1 MDTRKLQVLTEKIKE
16 IEYTIKMMEK
26 SDPPSHCKVQV
37 LAANEHKGEPLYW
50 HRWLDINPV
59 FVREALQAQIRDI
72 KEKIKE
78 NL

>member
-16 IEYTIKMMEK
+16 LEYTIKMMEK
-26 SDPPSHCKVQV
+26 PSLCKVQV
-37 LAANEHKGEPLYW
+37 LTANEHKGEPLYW
-50 HRWLDINPV
+50 HRWLEINPV